1 MHFIEKSPSKSCLQ
15 LNMSKVLV
23 AAYLPF
29 YAHPPKQAVPP
40 SNVVF
45 DCQSHEPGCLFG
57 IFIYFYSQKI
67 FISKSPNSGISCFKN
82 IYIYTCTKKY
92 ALSANCRLP
101 PPPGRAPG
109 GGVKALAVLFTC
121 SQKCQYFWPATKKK
135 EKIYVKI
142 GYFVYDSGKKRF
154 IG

>member
-92 ALSANCRLP
+92 ALSANCRLTP
-101 PPPGRAPG
+101 PHGRAPG
-109 GGVKALAVLFTC
+109 GGGVRPQRFLYMLPEMSIFLTC
-121 SQKCQYFWPATKKK
+121 HQKERKNLC
-135 EKIYVKI
+135 
-142 GYFVYDSGKKRF
+142 
-154 IG
+154 